1 MELTGLPDLTK
12 LMWAF
17 GKAFLIAFVLTPIV
31 RDVFRSYNVVDRPGR
46 RKVHAYPIPR
56 VGGVPIAIAYVFALL
71 SLRGAGSVFPL
82 HWVQTILSGALVI
95 FLTGL
100 IDDFFNLSPLVKLA
114 GQIAAS
120 AVAFANGL
128 SIDHLGTIAL
138 PFWVSLPLT
147 IFWLLLTTNALNL
160 IDGLDGL
167 SAGIG
172 FCATL
177 TFVAAAAL
185 HGDPVLAYTALPLAG
200 ALLGFLFFN
209 FNPATVF
216 LGDSGALLIG
226 FLLGC
231 YGIVW
236 IGHGVTAT
244 GIALPLLALCIPMMD
259 LGLAIVR
266 RRLRKQPIF
275 SADRG
280 HIHHRLLDRGLS
292 VRRAAT
298 VLYAVGI
305 AGGIAG
311 LLLSYPGGSIFL
323 RILVTTC
330 VAVIALAGI
339 RELRYPEFRVAARL
353 LFQGEFHRVFADKL
367 RMEQL
372 AQRLERAQTRDE
384 WWQLLVDAAR
394 EWNWIRLK
402 WFSYG
407 AVREEVL
414 TVARKPVWSF
424 VIELNDTE
432 TVQVEG
438 DSQTGGRSPDLLGL
452 SAVLSRT
459 FQGRSREWEQPAIS

>member
-1 MELTGLPDLTK
+1 M
-12 LMWAF
+12 
-17 GKAFLIAFVLTPIV
+17 
-31 RDVFRSYNVVDRPGR
+31 VDRPGR

-56 VGGVPIAIAYVFALL
+56 VGGVPIAVAYAFALL

-82 HWVQTILSGALVI
+82 HWVQTVLSGALVI

-100 IDDFFNLSPLVKLA
+100 IDDFFNLKPLVKLL

-138 PFWVSLPLT
+138 PFWLSLPVT

-167 SAGIG
+167 SAGVG
-172 FCATL
+172 FWATL
-177 TFVAAAAL
+177 TFVAAGAI
-185 HGDPVLAYTALPLAG
+185 HGGTALAYTALPLAG

-236 IGHGVTAT
+236 TGHSVTITGV
-244 GIALPLLALCIPMMD
+244 ALPLLALCVPLMD

-266 RRLRKQPIF
+266 RSLKKQPLF
-275 SADRG
+275 SADRR

-292 VRRAAT
+292 VRRVAA

-305 AGGIAG
+305 AGGVAA

-323 RILVTTC
+323 RILVSAC
-330 VAVIALAGI
+330 VAIIALAGV
-339 RELRYPEFRVAARL
+339 RKLRYPEFRVATHL

-367 RMEQL
+367 LMEQL
-372 AQRLERAQTRDE
+372 EQRLERAQTRDE
-384 WWQLLVDAAR
+384 WWQLLLDAAR
-394 EWNWIRLK
+394 EWNWIGLK

-424 VIELNDTE
+424 VVELNVAE
-432 TVQVEG
+432 TLRVEG
-438 DSQTGGRSPDLLGL
+438 DAQKGARSPDLLGL
-452 SAVLSRT
+452 SAILSRT
-459 FQGRSREWEQPAIS
+459 FQRGSRQREQPAIS